1 MKKLL
6 GKKTRMIVLI
16 VILAITVLSIG
27 LSPLVK
33 INYDMREY
41 LPETSVTSEAL
52 KKMEEEFG
60 QTSMIQVMTTNLG
73 IEEVAPILN
82 EINKINNVKS
92 VMWLGSVADI
102 TVPIENI
109 DRDLLA
115 GFYNDGDLLF
125 IIEFN
130 EDDYSLEVGESL
142 GKIETILG
150 NRNINFHLRGPAIQN
165 KSSRDKLNKEMVWI
179 LLITVPLAIVILFL
193 ASVSWFEPVIVLI
206 NLAVA
211 IVINLGTNYM
221 LPSVSYITMA
231 ISSVLQLAMSLDY
244 SLFLIHRYYEER
256 ENGLEPKEAAI
267 KSTKDAFSSITA
279 SAITTIFGFL
289 ALVVM
294 KYKIGMD
301 IGVSLAKA
309 IVVSFVITLV
319 LLPILL
325 ITFDKVLLKLK
336 HKKFN
341 FKLDRLNN
349 FFCRFK
355 IPIFI
360 VIVAIGGISFWIQ
373 TKANYA
379 YGDAVLRDPKD
390 EVVRDEN
397 AIEDSFGAFQPIV
410 IMYKH
415 EDRSEAI
422 VLANKLMAIDNVT
435 QIQSLVTSI
444 DPSLPEDILPVEA
457 LVQFKGKNYSR
468 MIIYIDLVEENEEMY
483 SVSEEIVNLTK
494 NTLSSKSYV
503 IGVPIAI
510 GEIKTSVTSD
520 GIFVQLLSALLIAII
535 IGIALKSAV
544 LPVILVLLI
553 EISIWINV
561 AITSIG
567 GGVVVYI
574 GYLVVNSLQLGATI
588 DYAVLLT
595 GRYQEFRLTLEPKEA
610 MKEAISKSV
619 PAIITSAVVLSVA
632 GFMEAIISR
641 LSIVKEI
648 GMLIGRG
655 ALLSGILVI
664 FVLPALLLLFD
675 KTIQKTLIKK
685 GLFKTLYQ
693 KIKNKFKKEKEEE
706 GAA

>member
-279 SAITTIFGFL
+279 SALTTIFGFL

-685 GLFKTLYQ
+685 GLFRTLYQ

>member
-279 SAITTIFGFL
+279 SALTTLFGFL

>member
-279 SAITTIFGFL
+279 SALTTIFGFL

-301 IGVSLAKA
+301 IGVSLVKA